1 MTRRRVLS
9 TMVAGALGIANRSS
23 GRASHPEKSGRFI
36 RLGGPVFKDNCEP
49 EEWVRAHQELGYTA
63 AYCPLNADASAELIQ
78 SFENAA
84 RKANLTLAEVGAW
97 SNPVSTDDE
106 KRKQA
111 LAYCQTQ
118 LDLADRIGARCCVN
132 IAGSRN
138 PEQWDGPH
146 PDNLSGDTFDLIVE
160 SVRRIIDAVKPKR
173 SFYTLEPMPWIYPDS
188 VESYLNL
195 IKAIDRKA
203 FAVHLDPVNMVNS
216 PGRFF
221 RNGDLIREMFNKLG
235 PTIKSC
241 HAKDITLMGGF
252 PVHLQEC
259 RPGLGRLDYSVYL
272 SALAE
277 LPDPP
282 PLMLEH
288 LEKPEE
294 YRSAAEYIRSVAQK
308 QALSI

>member
-1 MTRRRVLS
+1 MTRRRVIS
-9 TMVAGALGIANRSS
+9 TMVAGALGMANRSS
-23 GRASHPEKSGRFI
+23 GKVNHPGKSGRFI

-49 EEWVRAHQELGYTA
+49 EEWVKAHQELGYTA
-63 AYCPLNADASAELIQ
+63 AYCPIDANASTELIH

-84 RKANLTLAEVGAW
+84 RKANLILAEVGAW
-97 SNPVSTDDE
+97 SNPISTDDE

-111 LAYCQTQ
+111 IAFVQAQ

-132 IAGSRN
+132 IAGSRH

-146 PDNLSGDTFDLIVE
+146 PDNLSGHTFDLIVE
-160 SVRRIIDAVKPKR
+160 SVRQIIDAVKPKR
-173 SFYTLEPMPWIYPDS
+173 SFFTLEPMPWIYPDS
-188 VESYLNL
+188 VESYLKL
-195 IKAIDRKA
+195 IKVIDRKT

-216 PGRFF
+216 PSRFF
-221 RNGDLIREMFNKLG
+221 RNGDFIREMFNKLG

-241 HAKDITLMGGF
+241 HAKDITLMDGF

-259 RPGLGRLDYSVYL
+259 RPGLGHLDYSIYL
-272 SALAE
+272 RELAK
-277 LPDPP
+277 LPDSP

-294 YRSAAEYIRSVAQK
+294 YRNAAEYIRSIAQK